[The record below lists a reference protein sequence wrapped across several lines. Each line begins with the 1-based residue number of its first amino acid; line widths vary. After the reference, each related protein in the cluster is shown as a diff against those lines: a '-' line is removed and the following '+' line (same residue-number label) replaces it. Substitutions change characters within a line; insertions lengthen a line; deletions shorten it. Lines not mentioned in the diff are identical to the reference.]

1 MEAFKELLWFWY
13 IYENRTASE
22 THHLIHQYLTS
33 LSSSSSNSG
42 ISIPLLPSLRTLQRW
57 FQKWDF
63 IKYNQCQFSS
73 TLPTRLWVLF
83 YEMGLNDSEILGFL
97 HKEGHSISIL
107 SAGSSSRFGDSSF
120 STFFVYFRISQNT
133 IHEY

>member
-13 IYENRTASE
+13 IYENCTASDSE

-33 LSSSSSNSG
+33 LSSSSSNSR
-42 ISIPLLPSLRTLQRW
+42 ISIPLLPSLRTLQRRL
-57 FQKWDF
+57 QEWDF
-63 IKYNQCQFSS
+63 IKNNQCQFSS

-97 HKEGHSISIL
+97 HKEEHSISIK
-107 SAGSSSRFGDSSF
+107 
-120 STFFVYFRISQNT
+120 V
-133 IHEY
+133 